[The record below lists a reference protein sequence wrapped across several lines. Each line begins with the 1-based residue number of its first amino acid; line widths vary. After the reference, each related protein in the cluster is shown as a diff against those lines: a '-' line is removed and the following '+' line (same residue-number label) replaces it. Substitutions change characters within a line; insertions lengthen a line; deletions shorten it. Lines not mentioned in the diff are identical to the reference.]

1 MPARPAD
8 PSSPI
13 MKPYAPALLRLWAAA
28 ALPLHADAAARLRSL
43 LAHVAIL
50 GMPGLPEALQGDA
63 AMASRL
69 ALDLMHDDDDT
80 RRDLAMTALLLRADG
95 NGACRLILDHA
106 RAHERR
112 RRVERHRRHDRSSG
126 RLPNARPASAQI

>member
-1 MPARPAD
+1 MTDRPAD
-8 PSSPI
+8 PLSTI
-13 MKPYAPALLRLWAAA
+13 LKPHAPALLRLWTAA
-28 ALPLHADAAARLRSL
+28 ALPLHTDVAARLRSL
-43 LAHVAIL
+43 LTLVAIL

-63 AMASRL
+63 AMASWL
-69 ALDLMHDDDDT
+69 ALELMHNDDDT

-112 RRVERHRRHDRSSG
+112 RRVEWHRRPDRSAG
-126 RLPNARPASAQI
+126 RLTNARPASAQI